1 MYVCKIA
8 RHRLTSLP
16 DVDDRPSQ
24 FPAFFNGFKNA
35 FQVPGRANMKD
46 LGETMTNVVN
56 QFPDPGLNLVF
67 TSSHDVSR
75 LRSVTSS
82 DTVAYN
88 ALVWQF
94 MFDGIPCNYYGE

>member
-75 LRSVTSS
+75 LRSVTKS

-94 MFDGIPCNYYGE
+94 MFDGIPCSYYGE